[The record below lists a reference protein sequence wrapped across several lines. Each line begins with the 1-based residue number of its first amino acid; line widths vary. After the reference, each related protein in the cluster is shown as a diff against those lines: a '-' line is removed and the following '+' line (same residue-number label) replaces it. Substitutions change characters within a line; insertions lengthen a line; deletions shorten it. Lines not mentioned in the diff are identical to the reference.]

1 MASLPAGSLHGAAH
15 ITGGGL
21 LDNLPRVLPKNCRAA
36 IRKDSWQVPE
46 IFRLIQKGGKIP
58 EDEMYQVFN
67 MGIGMTLIVPRA
79 KSKEILAQTKGLLI
93 GEITKGPGDVTIA

>member
-21 LDNLPRVLPKNCRAA
+21 LDNLPRVLPKTCRAA

-46 IFRLIQKGGKIP
+46 LFRLIQKGGKIP

-67 MGIGMTLIVPRA
+67 MGIGMTLVVPKKQA
-79 KSKEILAQTKGLLI
+79 TQILAQTKGLLI
-93 GEITKGPGDVTIA
+93 GEIVEGPGDVVLV